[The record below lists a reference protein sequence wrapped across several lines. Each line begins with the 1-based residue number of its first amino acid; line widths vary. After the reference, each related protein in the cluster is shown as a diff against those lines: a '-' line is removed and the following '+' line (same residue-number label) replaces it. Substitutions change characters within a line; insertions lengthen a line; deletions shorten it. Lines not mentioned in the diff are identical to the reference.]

1 MKNIAI
7 QNYSLLEFSIV
18 GLENGGKFPIEYTGR
33 GKDISPEIIIHNL
46 SPKAKTI
53 AITLEDTTHIIKDFT
68 HWCIWNIAANNRIEK
83 GIPKGKTVPSLGNA
97 IQGFAYGLHRYAGP
111 KPPKG
116 KIHTYR
122 FTIYVLDNTINLS
135 AYKSK
140 KAFLKIAHNHILQKG
155 SILGEFE

>member
-53 AITLEDTTHIIKDFT
+53 AIYYYNSIEFSSNKNRSTPIYRIPFSSCQGIMLSRTTTIFLNESPIRENTL
-68 HWCIWNIAANNRIEK
+68 
-83 GIPKGKTVPSLGNA
+83 VS
-97 IQGFAYGLHRYAGP
+97 
-111 KPPKG
+111 
-116 KIHTYR
+116 
-122 FTIYVLDNTINLS
+122 
-135 AYKSK
+135 
-140 KAFLKIAHNHILQKG
+140 
-155 SILGEFE
+155 

>member
-68 HWCIWNIAANNRIEK
+68 HWCIWNIAADNRIEK
-83 GIPKGKTVPSLGNA
+83 GIPKGKNCAVVRIRHTRICLRFALLCGTKTAQRKNA
-97 IQGFAYGLHRYAGP
+97 YLSFYCLFA
-111 KPPKG
+111 
-116 KIHTYR
+116 
-122 FTIYVLDNTINLS
+122 
-135 AYKSK
+135 
-140 KAFLKIAHNHILQKG
+140 
-155 SILGEFE
+155 